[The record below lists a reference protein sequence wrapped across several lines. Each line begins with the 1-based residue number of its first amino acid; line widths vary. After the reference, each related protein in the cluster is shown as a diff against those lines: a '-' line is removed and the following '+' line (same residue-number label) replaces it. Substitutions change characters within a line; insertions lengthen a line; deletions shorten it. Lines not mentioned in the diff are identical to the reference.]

1 MAVLGSERDLQALT
15 LVITAEL
22 KASPEDVWQMWGD
35 LHKLERWWG
44 PPGWPATFLVHEFSP
59 GGRSYYFMTGPSGEK
74 YGGWM
79 RTLAVEEFKM
89 FEFDDGFADDAGL
102 PDDTMPTTHGRVEL
116 QGQGKTTRMTLTSR
130 WDSQDDMQKL
140 LEMGMEEG
148 MKLAMGQ
155 MDALLAPGEPPRI
168 GM

>member
-1 MAVLGSERDLQALT
+1 MAVLSSERDPQALT

-22 KASPEDVWQMWGD
+22 KAPPEEVWELWGD

-44 PPGWPATFLVHEFSP
+44 PPGWPATFLLHEFSP
-59 GGRSYYFMTGPSGEK
+59 GGRSEYFMTGPDGERA
-74 YGGWM
+74 GGWM
-79 RTLAVEEFKM
+79 RTLAVEEASV
-89 FEFDDGFADDAGL
+89 FEFDDGFSDEAGSPDAA
-102 PDDTMPTTHGRVEL
+102 MPTTHGRVEL
-116 QGQGKTTRMTLTSR
+116 EAQGKKTRMTVTSR
-130 WDSQDDMQKL
+130 WDSEDDMQKL